1 MRNWEK
7 FEQEATAYLNETYKH
22 LSVTFQNTGGKD
34 ANTSDIKV
42 IKGHQTLFS
51 IEAKYSPSQSGQFVL
66 LEEDGK
72 YVFSPKNRFE
82 DNAYAN
88 DIIIH
93 LNEYKS
99 TYNPVGQ
106 ESIEIQYDPNVF
118 AGWIQDH
125 YRSKESEFLI
135 VSDQLKGYK
144 AIIPLE
150 ELQRYFAVQAFLRR
164 KRSGSRHLSQKRK
177 NDALRALC
185 VRLKGI
191 GSTVVSVTEEIGRQK
206 RVLVELDRPIEGN
219 DCYFGEDYFLSPQAG
234 NNRYYI
240 KITAGTNNLNVLFR
254 LVYIGPKENF
264 GIRQLEKVLREKS

>member
-1 MRNWEK
+1 MLLLVAFFVKEKQKKGGRMRNWEK

-42 IKGHQTLFS
+42 MKGHQTLFS

-82 DNAYAN
+82 DNPYTN
-88 DIIIH
+88 DIIMH

-99 TYNPVGQ
+99 IYNPVGQ

-135 VSDQLKGYK
+135 VSDQLNGYK

-150 ELQRYFAVQAFLRR
+150 ELQRYFVVQAFLRR

-177 NDALRALC
+177 NDALRALYARLEGIE
-185 VRLKGI
+185 VRW
-191 GSTVVSVTEEIGRQK
+191 
-206 RVLVELDRPIEGN
+206 
-219 DCYFGEDYFLSPQAG
+219 
-234 NNRYYI
+234 
-240 KITAGTNNLNVLFR
+240 
-254 LVYIGPKENF
+254 
-264 GIRQLEKVLREKS
+264 